1 MAKSPNVRSR
11 RDPEALNPSAGLY
24 TWVCPKTCYPK
35 IPLLF
40 HHLKLFGSGVYPVS
54 KHTMEKGPVEV
65 VEVVEVDVQSLTSS
79 RTSDAKY
86 GKDRCW
92 NVDHI

>member
-1 MAKSPNVRSR
+1 M
-11 RDPEALNPSAGLY
+11 EHG
-24 TWVCPKTCYPK
+24 
-35 IPLLF
+35 
-40 HHLKLFGSGVYPVS
+40 PV
-54 KHTMEKGPVEV
+54 EVVEVVEVVEGVEV